1 MCEFHRHARGRKR
14 ANLLLLLSVSTSPS
28 LSLWLRDVTLS
39 RWYSVIN
46 IPFVLSSVPT
56 PFVYI
61 FLFPAC
67 TIHPSLLSLPD
78 FSSLILPLI
87 LARSLFSPLSLP
99 LSLSLSLYLSFSLT
113 RLLLYVIFLPVDFT
127 LYDPLLHL
135 LAFLSPLSCFL
146 LKLPSFFSSLPF
158 CSMQHVL
165 YNHYLFGVD

>member
-14 ANLLLLLSVSTSPS
+14 ANLLLLSASISPS

-46 IPFVLSSVPT
+46 IPFVPSSVPT

-87 LARSLFSPLSLP
+87 LARSLFSPLP
-99 LSLSLSLYLSFSLT
+99 FHSLSRSLYLSFSLT

-127 LYDPLLHL
+127 LYDLLLHL

-146 LKLPSFFSSLPF
+146 LTLPSFFSSLPF